1 MRRKETSP
9 YTTPPENTTSKT
21 YDKII
26 TPIMMLD
33 SCLLVDDSLLVRKIL
48 FSMLKLFFREVHVA
62 CNGSEAYEQV
72 RQRMSQGLSYDY
84 IFMDQEMPE
93 MRGSEAILL
102 IRQMKYTQPIIS
114 ITGKVDKDDI
124 NDILASGANQVFPVP
139 VKLDMIKNL
148 ISEGI

>member
-1 MRRKETSP
+1 VRRKETSP
-9 YTTPPENTTSKT
+9 YTTPPENTTTKT

>member
-1 MRRKETSP
+1 
-9 YTTPPENTTSKT
+9 
-21 YDKII
+21 
-26 TPIMMLD
+26 
-33 SCLLVDDSLLVRKIL
+33 
-48 FSMLKLFFREVHVA
+48 MLKLFFREVHVA